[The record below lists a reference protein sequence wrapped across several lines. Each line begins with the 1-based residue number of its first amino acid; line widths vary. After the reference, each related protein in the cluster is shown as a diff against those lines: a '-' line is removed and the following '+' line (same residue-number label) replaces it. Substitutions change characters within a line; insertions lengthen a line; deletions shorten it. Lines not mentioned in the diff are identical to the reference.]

1 MNAPKPKAVYSASMK
16 SFLGIDLR
24 NAPSKVDMQRSPM
37 CVNMIRD
44 TVGTNRKR
52 RGYETVL
59 TLAGKVNGFHSLVK
73 PDGTRHVIH
82 AGTKLYSFNPETDEY
97 SEIYS
102 SAGDHISTSK
112 QINSKLYI
120 LDGSDMLV
128 YDGETVVSIADAAHV
143 PTTVI
148 AKDYTGGGQTL
159 EPVNLLTPYRKELF
173 TGDDTHTT
181 FQLGATEID
190 DAEVKIRVQN
200 SDLTYSD
207 LVENTDFTVNRIL
220 GTFTL
225 AEPKKTPVDGQDNI
239 TVTYAKTVE
248 GYADRIKK
256 CDICTLYG
264 MNGQRDR
271 LFVSGNP
278 NFPNYDW
285 YCKANDPA
293 YFADIWYCVLGQDDS
308 SIVGYSILNGQL
320 LTFKDGAA
328 NDSNIIIRAGVYD
341 ENTKQNTFITNGN
354 YEAAGALSKYTF
366 ANLKNEPIYLT
377 VDKSVHAVT
386 PSDVLGERSSQERSY
401 YISEA
406 LAKENDIRDSYAIR
420 YKDFYMLAVGEK
432 IYILDSAQ
440 ASYERNTPYSTRQYE
455 CYLWTGIGARV
466 LADINGILYFGTADG
481 KIKRFFSDDLGD
493 KSSGYTDDGVITEK
507 TITADG
513 QEIKTKE
520 SYPCYW
526 ETAEIYTGGTDHM
539 ELKKTFKH
547 LVVALNAFAHTG
559 CRIWAKI
566 DGIWELI
573 FDYDSSANYFD
584 WRDIDFDDFSFR
596 TDATPTLIGGKF
608 KAKKLLHIQFR
619 FENSKPQP
627 FSILFAKTKYT
638 VGNEYR
644 K

>member
-1 MNAPKPKAVYSASMK
+1 MDAPKPKTVYSASMK

-24 NAPSKVDMQRSPM
+24 NAPSKVEMNRSPM

-52 RGYETVL
+52 RGYETVATL
-59 TLAGKVNGFHSLVK
+59 TGKVNGFHTLKKPAGSKHLV
-73 PDGTRHVIH
+73 H
-82 AGTKLYSFNPETDEY
+82 AGKKIYSFDPKTLKTEELYEN
-97 SEIYS
+97 
-102 SAGDHISTSK
+102 AGDHISMSK

-120 LDGSDMLV
+120 IDGTDMLI
-128 YDGETVVSIADAAHV
+128 YDGETIKSITEAAYI

-148 AKDYTGGGQTL
+148 AKTFSGGGQAL
-159 EPVNLLTPYRKELF
+159 EPVNLLAPYRKELF

-181 FQLGATEID
+181 FQLGSTDID
-190 DAEVKIRVQN
+190 TAEVKIRVQN
-200 SDLTYSD
+200 ADLSYTD
-207 LVENTDFTVNRIL
+207 LVENTDFTVDRKL

-225 AEPKKTPVDGQDNI
+225 TKPAKTPVDGRDNI
-239 TVTYAKTVE
+239 TVTYSKTVE
-248 GYADRIKK
+248 GYAERIKN
-256 CDICTLYG
+256 CDICTLFG

-278 NFPNYDW
+278 KYPNYDW
-285 YCKANDPA
+285 YCKANNPT
-293 YFADIWYCVLGQDDS
+293 YFADVWYSILGQDDS

-328 NDSNIIIRAGVYD
+328 NDSNIVLRNGIYD
-341 ENTKQNTFITNGN
+341 ENTKQNTFALIGN
-354 YEAAGALSKYTF
+354 YEAAGALSKYSF
-366 ANLKNEPIYLT
+366 ASIKNEPVYLT

-386 PSDVLGERSSQERSY
+386 PSDILGERSSQERSY

-406 LAKENDIRDSYAIR
+406 LAKESGIEEAYAIK
-420 YKDFYMLAVGEK
+420 YKDFYMLTVGDK

-466 LADINGILYFGTADG
+466 LSEIGGELYFGTTDG
-481 KIKRFFSDDLGD
+481 KIKRFFNDEAGE
-493 KSSGYTDDGVITEK
+493 KSSAYIDDGVITEK
-507 TITADG
+507 TIVADG
-513 QEIKTKE
+513 QNVTTRE

-526 ETAEIYTGGTDHM
+526 ETSEIYTGGGDHA

-547 LVVALNAFAHTG
+547 LIVALNAFSHTG
-559 CRIWAKI
+559 CRVWARI
-566 DGIWELI
+566 DGVWELI
-573 FDYDSSANYFD
+573 FDYDATANFFD
-584 WRDIDFDDFSFR
+584 WNDIDFGEFSFR
-596 TDATPTLIGGKF
+596 ADNTPTLIGGKF